1 MVKTRIVV
9 DISDAKVSS
18 DPSDVLVTYSL
29 GSSHRE
35 SFVRPRPPTSGGM
48 LH

>member
-1 MVKTRIVV
+1 MVKTRIVI

-29 GSSHRE
+29 GE
-35 SFVRPRPPTSGGM
+35 DVPVVVEK
-48 LH
+48 